1 LELEPEEIAAPA
13 SPVGML
19 AARVKK
25 ARAKADLSLRGLSA
39 KLGYPHTYL
48 SRVENGDQLPSQT
61 LAEDLDAFYG
71 LDGLIVDL
79 LAVAV
84 AVQGPKYGNEVLEQE
99 KRAARIQTFNSSVI
113 PGLLQIEPY
122 TTALFTASMLGKD
135 AEHIALQVAKR
146 SQRRAMLDSANPP
159 LYWAIMD
166 ESALR
171 RPVGG
176 PATMAEQITHILKMI
191 EASSAVQVQVLPFS
205 HGVHPLMGGSLSVLT
220 LRNGASFAYVESF
233 ASGVSV
239 ETPADV
245 LELTT
250 LLDLAKAKALD
261 SGESL
266 ALLRKYLKEYEDE
279 CQPE

>member
-1 LELEPEEIAAPA
+1 
-13 SPVGML
+13 ML
-19 AARVKK
+19 AARVKR
-25 ARAKADLSLRGLSA
+25 ARSQADLSLRGLSA

-84 AVQGPKYGNEVLEQE
+84 AAEGPKYGHKVFEQE
-99 KRAARIQTFNSSVI
+99 KRAARIQTFNSSLV
-113 PGLLQIEPY
+113 PGLLQTESY
-122 TTALFTASMLGKD
+122 ATALFRSLPGKD
-135 AEHIALQVAKR
+135 AEYIALQVAKR
-146 SQRRAMLDSANPP
+146 SQRRAVLDSANPP
-159 LYWAIMD
+159 FYWAIMD
-166 ESALR
+166 EAALR

-176 PATMAEQITHILKMI
+176 PATMAEQITHILQRI
-191 EASSAVQVQVLPFS
+191 ESSSAVQVQVLPFS
-205 HGVHPLMGGSLSVLT
+205 RGGYPLMGGSLSLLT
-220 LRNGASFAYVESF
+220 LRDGVSFAYVESF

-245 LELTT
+245 VDLTT
-250 LLDLAKAKALD
+250 RLDLAKAKALD